1 MYSKQQIRLF
11 TWIAG
16 IVFVSFDLAVV
27 AWSMDR
33 AESAAC
39 TATPPLS
46 SAQLQAP
53 TAVRFA
59 PARLVLTD
67 NTERG

>member
-33 AESAAC
+33 AESTAC
-39 TATPPLS
+39 TMSPPVPS
-46 SAQLQAP
+46 IQLQAP
-53 TAVRFA
+53 TAALFA
-59 PARLVLTD
+59 PALLVLTD

>member
-16 IVFVSFDLAVV
+16 VIFVGFDLAVV

-33 AESAAC
+33 AEPSAC
-39 TATPPLS
+39 TVTPPVS
-46 SAQLQAP
+46 SIELQAP
-53 TAVRFA
+53 AAALFA
-59 PARLVLTD
+59 PALLVLAD

>member
-39 TATPPLS
+39 TVTPPVS
-46 SAQLQAP
+46 SVALQAP
-53 TAVRFA
+53 TAAHFA
-59 PARLVLTD
+59 PALLVMTD
-67 NTERG
+67 NTEHG